1 MKELRDAFFVLP
13 DYITYLLNSRYL
25 LHFVIALFIFLIALI
40 FNQKWAHIL
49 RVLVGLILITVG
61 TAAFFIFR
69 NYELASLC
77 ACALLIMIL
86 YRIIANAI
94 LTGVHAWS
102 DRQFEK
108 QALKRAESRRGNRAM
123 RSDAAVVEGAQTAAE
138 FQQSSAA
145 PSAAPEPEEKPL
157 SRAELLDA
165 VKKLQDLNT
174 AGVLTDDELNQKKGE
189 LYEKLG

>member
-1 MKELRDAFFVLP
+1 VLP
-13 DYITYLLNSRYL
+13 DYITYLMNSRYL

-40 FNQKWAHIL
+40 FNQKWAHML
-49 RVLVGLILITVG
+49 RVLVGLILIIGG

-94 LTGVHAWS
+94 LTGIQAWS
-102 DRQFEK
+102 DHQFEQ

-138 FQQSSAA
+138 FRQPSGA
-145 PSAAPEPEEKPL
+145 PATEQEQPEDKPL

-165 VKKLQDLNT
+165 VKKLQDLNA